1 MRISGSSEDTNR
13 VWARTTDY
21 IREATREVLGVSR
34 GYPKRHKRLVVFLTE
49 TAHWRPGPAEK
60 PVLCNACGSRWR
72 IRGTLNNYVPR
83 HANRETQSYQLPS
96 ETTTRLLVRDGLEV
110 GVVVSGQEGSSACP
124 GEELNNIPSLVSA
137 GSSSVNCM
145 QMEETNDKDKDPFWN
160 PNSVPKRKRSE
171 LTQHILSPVERLQ
184 RQLYNNLQEPEFEN
198 IPDGGED
205 VTLIYARNKYIPP
218 NEIGLGA
225 MLLVSPTTTTE
236 CSTSLPPMAEDNAS
250 CSMNVPA
257 KNPYQ

>member
-1 MRISGSSEDTNR
+1 MQSAEGLTILHGSSTYQANLFQSLYYQ
-13 VWARTTDY
+13 AQSST
-21 IREATREVLGVSR
+21 
-34 GYPKRHKRLVVFLTE
+34 FL
-49 TAHWRPGPAEK
+49 W
-60 PVLCNACGSRWR
+60 C
-72 IRGTLNNYVPR
+72 IRGTLHNYVPR

-96 ETTTRLLVRDGLEV
+96 ETTTSFLARDELEV
-110 GVVVSGQEGSSACP
+110 GVVVSGQEESSACR

-145 QMEETNDKDKDPFWN
+145 QMEETNDKNPFWN

-171 LTQHILSPVERLQ
+171 LTQRILSPVERLQ

-225 MLLVSPTTTTE
+225 MLL
-236 CSTSLPPMAEDNAS
+236 LLLLQNARRLYLQWQKIT
-250 CSMNVPA
+250 PFA
-257 KNPYQ
+257 Q

>member
-1 MRISGSSEDTNR
+1 MGQDNR
-13 VWARTTDY
+13 LHQRSNKRGVGGLAGLPKEARK
-21 IREATREVLGVSR
+21 VG
-34 GYPKRHKRLVVFLTE
+34 GGMKRSKNNESQEE

-72 IRGTLNNYVPR
+72 IRGTLHNYVPR
-83 HANRETQSYQLPS
+83 HAIRETQSYQLPS

-110 GVVVSGQEGSSACP
+110 GVSGQEGSSACP
-124 GEELNNIPSLVSA
+124 GEELNNIPSLVDHPWSTA
-137 GSSSVNCM
+137 CRWKK
-145 QMEETNDKDKDPFWN
+145 QM
-160 PNSVPKRKRSE
+160 RSE
-171 LTQHILSPVERLQ
+171 LTQRILSPVERLQ
-184 RQLYNNLQEPEFEN
+184 RKLYNNLQEPEFEN
-198 IPDGGED
+198 IQDSGED

-236 CSTSLPPMAEDNAS
+236 CSTSLPLMAEDNAS

-257 KNPYQ
+257 KNPYR